1 MVVTNLGEFIS
12 QETSRIVSAISQN
25 NSNNESEQENQHEPK
40 FICYEVNS
48 DNEIVWKECD
58 KAEDSLKEPADK
70 AVGRAKNV
78 LQKSKYSNERKS
90 RNRKQSTFSCSESET
105 IERERRKIMLKAKME
120 SKVTFLIKC
129 FKQRL
134 HNRFILASATNK
146 RFMIILKV
154 GEFKWDFPPQVWQS
168 IPITILMPTFL
179 ARILRSNY

>member
-58 KAEDSLKEPADK
+58 KAEDSLEEPADK

-105 IERERRKIMLKAKME
+105 IERERRKIKCSRQKW
-120 SKVTFLIKC
+120 KVKLLSSLNVSSSGFTTDLYWLQLLIKD
-129 FKQRL
+129 
-134 HNRFILASATNK
+134 S
-146 RFMIILKV
+146 
-154 GEFKWDFPPQVWQS
+154 
-168 IPITILMPTFL
+168 
-179 ARILRSNY
+179 

>member
-58 KAEDSLKEPADK
+58 KAEDSLEEPADK

-78 LQKSKYSNERKS
+78 LQKRKYSNERKS

-105 IERERRKIMLKAKME
+105 IERERRKIKCSRQKW
-120 SKVTFLIKC
+120 KVKLLSSLNVSSSGFTTDLYWLQLLIKD
-129 FKQRL
+129 
-134 HNRFILASATNK
+134 S
-146 RFMIILKV
+146 
-154 GEFKWDFPPQVWQS
+154 
-168 IPITILMPTFL
+168 
-179 ARILRSNY
+179 